1 MDFYDLVTK
10 RCSIRSYERN
20 KAVPDDVLRR
30 ILNAGR
36 VAPSAANLQPW
47 RFHVV
52 QSEKM
57 LQKIYSCY
65 ARGWIQSVPC
75 FLIVS
80 GNRDEAWVRRKDGYN
95 SIETDLTIIM
105 DHLVLAATF
114 EGLGTCWIA
123 AFDPDML
130 REALHLKPN
139 EEVFA
144 MTPLGYAPPDAVHF
158 PTSRKSLDEITEFL

>member
-1 MDFYDLVTK
+1 MDFYDVVTT
-10 RCSIRSYERN
+10 RCSMRMYDRN
-20 KAVPDDVLRR
+20 KAIPDDVLRR

-36 VAPSAANLQPW
+36 VAPSAMNLQPW

-52 QSEKM
+52 QSQEM

-65 ARGWIQSVPC
+65 ARPWIQNVPC
-75 FLIVS
+75 FVIVS
-80 GNRDEAWVRRKDGYN
+80 GSRDDAWVRRKDGYN
-95 SIETDLTIIM
+95 SIETDLTIVM
-105 DHLVLAATF
+105 DHLVLAATC

-130 REALHLKPN
+130 RQAIRLKPN

-144 MTPLGYAPPDAVHF
+144 MTTLGYAPPDATHY
-158 PTSRKSLDEITEFL
+158 PTTRKSLDEITEFL